1 MAEYLTNTTDLK
13 AVADAIRTKAGSTA
27 SLAFPDGFVSAVNG
41 IQTGGGGIGYKVTF
55 PATATNWKIYGDN
68 SGLLMADGTI
78 KPITDYSTLAGKTFE
93 GVVGIRCYGLN
104 SYDVLKMTLS
114 SGTIAQT
121 NVASQTTSP
130 TSFTITTSPNTTPTF
145 LGAGQYT
152 FWWPLADTVISSI
165 EMYNT
170 D

>member
-1 MAEYLTNTTDLK
+1 MATEYLTNDTDLK

-27 SLAFPDGFVSAVNG
+27 TLSFPDGFVSAVNG
-41 IQTGGGGIGYKVTF
+41 IQTGGGGAGFKVTF
-55 PATATNWKIYGDN
+55 PATATNWNKVDGDY
-68 SGLLMADGTI
+68 SGLLMADGNS

-93 GVVGIRCYGLN
+93 GVVGIRCYG
-104 SYDVLKMTLS
+104 STGYDVLKMTLS

-121 NVASQTTSP
+121 NVAVVN
-130 TSFTITTSPNTTPTF
+130 SFNITTSPNTTPTF
-145 LGAGQYT
+145 LSAGHYS
-152 FWWPLADTVISSI
+152 FWWPLTDVVISSI